1 MRDEIV
7 KMQMEAR
14 RIAARSRRP
23 EFYCRFQAPLALA
36 RKLFFTHPLV
46 SSLRREVEPLLHESL
61 GHGFYHCKH
70 VSLDCAALVS
80 IQTENGPAGR
90 ERVERLMILA
100 EMAGLLHDISRS
112 EKNHAEVGAREAARI
127 LEAFPVT
134 REEALS
140 ICQSIRNHEAF
151 TDPVAC
157 STEWGQMLSDCLY
170 DADKFRWGPDNFTH
184 TVWCMASEKEISLEE
199 LTEKFP
205 RGVSFVL
212 RIQSTFRTPLGRQ
225 YGPEIIETGIAIG
238 KEVYRQLIQLHHQ
251 EGEEQSAKRHDNGH

>member
-7 KMQMEAR
+7 RLQMEAR

-23 EFYCRFQAPLALA
+23 EFYRRFQAPLALA

-46 SSLRREVEPLLHESL
+46 ARLRRKVEPLLHESL

-70 VSLDCAALVS
+70 VSLDCAALVC
-80 IQTENGPAGR
+80 IEMEDDPAAQ
-90 ERVERLMILA
+90 EHVERFMVLA

-112 EKNHAEVGAREAARI
+112 EKNHAEVGAREAERI
-127 LEAFPVT
+127 LEAFPVSA
-134 REEALS
+134 EEALA

-184 TVWCMASEKEISLEE
+184 TLWCMASQKGISLDE
-199 LTEKFP
+199 LIERFP
-205 RGVSFVL
+205 KGVSFVL
-212 RIQSTFRTPLGRQ
+212 RIQETFRTPLGRQ

-238 KEVYRQLIQLHHQ
+238 KELYRHLIQVH
-251 EGEEQSAKRHDNGH
+251 EVGEEQSAKRYDNGH